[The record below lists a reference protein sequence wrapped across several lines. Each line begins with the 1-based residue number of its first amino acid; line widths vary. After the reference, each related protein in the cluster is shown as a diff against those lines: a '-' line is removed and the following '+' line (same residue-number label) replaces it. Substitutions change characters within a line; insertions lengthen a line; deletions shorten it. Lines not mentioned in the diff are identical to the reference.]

1 MNMFNSKMHH
11 GCKMGE
17 QFHIDFILSILVCL
31 VSCFLPHSG
40 FNIKCVDGNGVS
52 SLRGARDP
60 ALGL

>member
-1 MNMFNSKMHH
+1 MHH